1 MVSQTAAPVR
11 TKSVRK
17 LRLKTPTPVSR
28 SARQPDIHPL
38 DRAITELRNELAR
51 LPDDATLHARLG
63 ALYYRRGDLLEAER
77 YYRRAVALQPNR
89 AAFHNNLGNVL
100 CDLGRMAEGIASYE
114 AAMSIE
120 KIIAPNKGPSAEAE
134 TNLELARLEYRLV
147 HERIEYLERA
157 VQLDVGSAEALNAL
171 GGGYLLRNQRGKA
184 LEAFR
189 NAVHLDARNAYAM
202 KNLAF
207 THTLDLSGAG
217 DLTGALA
224 ELAAGAVRFP
234 HEARLFIH
242 QGELLEAAGLL
253 EEAEEQYRRALKA
266 DPRNMECYDLL
277 GRLNEV
283 LGAGGIHDAVAR
295 EALALLARIEREADA
310 WRKQAGDQA
319 GPAPLYDLVFAA
331 IARARFARKSNTDT
345 TTLDT
350 MLRECIRLAEL
361 GNGREQAVAV
371 NAALLRT
378 QLLEGAGRRDEAVLV
393 LEGACERWPQA
404 GKLWFERGGMALR
417 MGEIALA
424 LEAFERGTLA
434 DPQEAYAYHSLRFA
448 FEGYRRYRTERVRFE
463 AAKRAN
469 PNDALAHH
477 HLALAALSVL
487 KDDEAL
493 LHFTRAFEFD
503 PHLSEAA
510 CGRARVLQRKGLAQE
525 ALEAYE
531 TALAS
536 DPLCAD
542 AQRALALLCP
552 DGTPN
557 FTSVSRKNI
566 S

>member
-1 MVSQTAAPVR
+1 MSHTAAPVR

-17 LRLKTPTPVSR
+17 LRLKAPTSAPR
-28 SARQPDIHPL
+28 SARRPDIHPL
-38 DRAITELRNELAR
+38 DRAITELRSELAR

-63 ALYYRRGDLLEAER
+63 ALHYRRGDLMEAER
-77 YYRRAVALQPNR
+77 YYRRAVELQPNR

-100 CDLGRMAEGIASYE
+100 CDLGRMTEGISSYE

-120 KIIAPNKGPSAEAE
+120 KNLAPNKGPSAEAE

-189 NAVHLDARNAYAM
+189 KAVKLDSRNAYAV

-207 THTLDLSGAG
+207 THTLDLTGAG

-224 ELAAGAVRFP
+224 ELAEGAVRFP

-253 EEAEEQYRRALKA
+253 EEAEEKYRRALKA
-266 DPRNMECYDLL
+266 DPRNLECYDLL
-277 GRLNEV
+277 GRLREV
-283 LGAGGIHDAVAR
+283 LGAGGIHDAAAR
-295 EALALLARIEREADA
+295 EADALLARIEREADA
-310 WRKQAGDQA
+310 WRKRAGDQA
-319 GPAPLYDLVFAA
+319 GPAPLYDLAFAA
-331 IARARFARKSNTDT
+331 IARARFACKPCADT
-345 TTLDT
+345 AALDA
-350 MLRECIRLAEL
+350 MLRECMRLAEL

-371 NAALLRT
+371 NAALLRV
-378 QLLEGAGRRDEAVLV
+378 QLLEAEGRRDEAVLV

-404 GKLWFERGGMALR
+404 GKVWFERGGLALR

-424 LEAFERGTLA
+424 VEAFERGTLA
-434 DPQEAYAYHSLRFA
+434 EPQEAYAYHSLRFA

-493 LHFTRAFEFD
+493 FHFTRAFEFD
-503 PHLSEAA
+503 PRLSEAA
-510 CGRARVLQRKGLAQE
+510 CGRARVLQRQGHLQE
-525 ALEAYE
+525 ALAAYE
-531 TALAS
+531 KALAA
-536 DPLCAD
+536 DPHCAE
-542 AQRALALLCP
+542 AERALALLRSGGAP
-552 DGTPN
+552 DFSSG
-557 FTSVSRKNI
+557 SGKEI